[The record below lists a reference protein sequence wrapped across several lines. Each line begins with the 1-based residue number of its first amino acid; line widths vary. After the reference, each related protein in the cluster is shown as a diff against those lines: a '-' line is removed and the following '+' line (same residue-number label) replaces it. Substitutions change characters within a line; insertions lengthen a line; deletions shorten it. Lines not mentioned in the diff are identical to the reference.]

1 MQHAHATR
9 RVGEALLREADP
21 VDEGV
26 GVAGEALGA
35 LVDKQVLVVH
45 SRSATPCRLLRSRAS
60 AEEAAAL
67 GRCLLGEN
75 CSQCGIRLRNT

>member
-1 MQHAHATR
+1 MQHTPCDHVTR

-35 LVDKQVLVVH
+35 LVDEQVAVVA
-45 SRSATPCRLLRSRAS
+45 RRLGG
-60 AEEAAAL
+60 
-67 GRCLLGEN
+67 GRG
-75 CSQCGIRLRNT
+75 GAMNTSS